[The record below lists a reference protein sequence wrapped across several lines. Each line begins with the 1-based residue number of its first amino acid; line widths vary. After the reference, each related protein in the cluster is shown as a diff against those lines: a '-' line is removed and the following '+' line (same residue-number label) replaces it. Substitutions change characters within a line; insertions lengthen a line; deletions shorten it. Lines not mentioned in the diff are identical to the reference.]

1 MQTDDRCSVAL
12 VFGSRGLNRRALEST
27 MGLHVRVVAFLVV
40 SCVVVGFGLGFLIG
54 YLAFR
59 DTLWIKSSGDIEHV
73 VDETVSRRLL
83 AEINPQKI
91 KEHLR

>member
-1 MQTDDRCSVAL
+1 MAV
-12 VFGSRGLNRRALEST
+12 EST
-27 MGLHVRVVAFLVV
+27 MGIHVRAVVVLVV
-40 SCVVVGFGLGFLIG
+40 SCVIVGFGLGFVIG
-54 YLAFR
+54 YLAIR
-59 DTLWIKSSGDIEHV
+59 DVPWIKSSGDIGHV